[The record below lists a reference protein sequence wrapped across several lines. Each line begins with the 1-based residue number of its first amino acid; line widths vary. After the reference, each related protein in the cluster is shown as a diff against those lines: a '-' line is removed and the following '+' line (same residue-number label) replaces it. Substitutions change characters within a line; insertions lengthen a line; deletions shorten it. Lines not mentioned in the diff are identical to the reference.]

1 MLGTMTVREVISM
14 SARLRLPPQLS
25 VEEKMQRVDQ
35 ARVPRRPLQR
45 ARRPQRRVAREPAG
59 AGRLATRPFYPLLF
73 FLGAGSGGARLRGG
87 CPSTRGA
94 RARERQRERQRD
106 RETERQRDR
115 ETERQRDRE
124 TERERAHVDPP
135 GRAGDPDPAPRELR
149 GHGHG
154 LPGRARGHF
163 GRRAEAHGHRH
174 RAHHEPIGP
183 TAPPAVQ
190 RRAEVRRC
198 GRGGGRSSSW
208 TSPPRDW
215 IPTRRTRS
223 VRRSNR

>member
-94 RARERQRERQRD
+94 RARERQRER
-106 RETERQRDR
+106 ETERQRDR

-124 TERERAHVDPP
+124 IERQNRETGRQRDRERRQRETER
-135 GRAGDPDPAPRELR
+135 
-149 GHGHG
+149 
-154 LPGRARGHF
+154 
-163 GRRAEAHGHRH
+163 
-174 RAHHEPIGP
+174 
-183 TAPPAVQ
+183 Q
-190 RRAEVRRC
+190 RVEGAKCRK
-198 GRGGGRSSSW
+198 
-208 TSPPRDW
+208 
-215 IPTRRTRS
+215 
-223 VRRSNR
+223 